1 MPHAMSCTANMMNQ
15 PGVGASDAP
24 RSLTKTS
31 LAQGVAHLT
40 KCDPDLAR
48 ILTVYGRPPLWAR
61 APGFSTLVRIIL
73 EQQVSL
79 ASARAT
85 YDRLRAATAP
95 LTPQNF
101 LKLDDTTL
109 KRIGF
114 SRQKIAYV
122 RHLAQAVV
130 AGELNLRA
138 LTAMDDDAVRG
149 ALLRLKGVGP
159 WTVEV
164 YLLMALRRPDAWPAS
179 DLGLLLAAQQVKRL
193 PARPTPVELH
203 ELGER
208 WRPWRAVAARLLWHY
223 YLSRAAA
230 K

>member
-1 MPHAMSCTANMMNQ
+1 MMNQ
-15 PGVGASDAP
+15 PGVCATSAP
-24 RSLTKTS
+24 RMLTRSS
-31 LAQGVAHLT
+31 LAQGVVHLA
-40 KCDPDLAR
+40 KLDQDLAR
-48 ILTVYGRPPLWAR
+48 ILAVYGHPPLWAR
-61 APGFSTLVRIIL
+61 VPGFSTLVRIIL

-85 YDRLRAATAP
+85 YTRLRAATAP
-95 LTPQNF
+95 LTPQSF
-101 LKLDDTTL
+101 LRLDDATL

-114 SRQKIAYV
+114 SRQKTTYV

-130 AGELNLRA
+130 ADDLNLRS
-138 LTAMDDDAVRG
+138 LTAMDDDAVRR
-149 ALLRLKGVGP
+149 ALLGLKGIGP

-193 PARPTPVELH
+193 PARPTPDELH

-208 WRPWRAVAARLLWHY
+208 WRPLRAVAARLLWHY

-230 K
+230 SKRK